1 LWGTAS
7 NLNIEILER
16 FQNRYFRI
24 IVNASWYVTKDTLH
38 HDLNVPYVR
47 GEIKRLSQRYADK
60 MEHSDILAIN
70 LMKKSK
76 QDAKEENYLKTY
88 VLDRTVIL

>member
-1 LWGTAS
+1 
-7 NLNIEILER
+7 
-16 FQNRYFRI
+16 
-24 IVNASWYVTKDTLH
+24 
-38 HDLNVPYVR
+38 
-47 GEIKRLSQRYADK
+47 

-76 QDAKEENYLKTY
+76 QDAEEENYLKTY